1 MQFFFYPYIEGTSV
15 NCRERYEAIGAR
27 DTGVYK
33 RVHEDFEHRST
44 K

>member
-1 MQFFFYPYIEGTSV
+1 MGTS
-15 NCRERYEAIGAR
+15 NRHEQFKCEADGAK
-27 DTGVYK
+27 DTGVYN